1 MCETENKE
9 TATLEVEVKIKAFDK
24 KSSRMV
30 EVFDAKAKAIKTNKP
45 ENTIIIKDNME
56 IKIDGFRTDEGFT
69 FPNVLAKC
77 GSKLTKADAGKA

>member
-45 ENTIIIKDNME
+45 ENTVIIKDNME

-69 FPNVLAKC
+69 YPNIQARA
-77 GSKLTKADAGKA
+77 GSKLTKADSGKA

>member
-45 ENTIIIKDNME
+45 ENTVIIKDNME

-77 GSKLTKADAGKA
+77 GSIT

>member
-45 ENTIIIKDNME
+45 ENTVIIKDNME
-56 IKIDGFRTDEGFT
+56 IKIDGFRTEEGFA